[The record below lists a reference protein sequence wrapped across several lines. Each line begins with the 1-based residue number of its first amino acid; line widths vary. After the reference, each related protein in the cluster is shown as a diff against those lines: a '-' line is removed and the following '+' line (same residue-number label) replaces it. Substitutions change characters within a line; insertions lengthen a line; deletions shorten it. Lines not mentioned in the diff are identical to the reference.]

1 MEFKEDWVIP
11 RRRRGRRYGNENR
24 RNYAS
29 CNWGCDVATTEGG
42 KPQMPCEGILIF
54 VSGRVKEPLERL
66 SEDMSKLIIGST
78 CSIALGRK
86 D

>member
-1 MEFKEDWVIP
+1 M
-11 RRRRGRRYGNENR
+11 
-24 RNYAS
+24 
-29 CNWGCDVATTEGG
+29 ATTEGG